1 MAKQTF
7 TAGQVLTAAQVT
19 ALQTNIPGQDYN
31 AKTSNYT
38 LVLGDAGRT
47 VTMNNTSLTLTVPPA
62 SSVAFA
68 TGDTIKVINLHS
80 TALTI
85 AGGSGVTVNAA
96 AGLTLSQYQSAEII
110 LTATSNSWVLAESA
124 VTATASGGLE
134 PASPLLLM
142 GG

>member
-1 MAKQTF
+1 
-7 TAGQVLTAAQVT
+7 
-19 ALQTNIPGQDYN
+19 
-31 AKTSNYT
+31 
-38 LVLGDAGRT
+38 
-47 VTMNNTSLTLTVPPA
+47 LTVPPA